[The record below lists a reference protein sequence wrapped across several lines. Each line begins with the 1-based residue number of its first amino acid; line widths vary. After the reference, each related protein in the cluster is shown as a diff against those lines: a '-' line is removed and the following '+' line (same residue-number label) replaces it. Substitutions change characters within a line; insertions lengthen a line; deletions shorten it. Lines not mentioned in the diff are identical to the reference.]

1 MTDKWLGTPPFVIL
15 PRLRLLLADLEQV
28 ATTGSYPTPSDT
40 VSIRNCMIVSRPVP
54 CLMGVM
60 SGHPSIKDGPGV
72 TSELFFLDRERK
84 LARTLS
90 RWYRFDDGLH

>member
-15 PRLRLLLADLEQV
+15 PRLRSLLADLEQL
-28 ATTGSYPTPSDT
+28 AMPGSYPTPADA
-40 VSIRNCMIVSRPVP
+40 VSIQDCMLVSRSVP
-54 CLMGVM
+54 CLMGVFG
-60 SGHPSIKDGPGV
+60 GHPSIQNGPGI